1 MWAQVCPLFLRGG
14 GGGWEG
20 GVVPEHSPSGSSSKD
35 GWLDCP
41 ICLLKLIL
49 VQTRLIRNGP
59 ETNF

>member
-14 GGGWEG
+14 GG